1 MYLKVHR
8 MPGSG
13 DVVAVCDRELINTT
27 LKEGDLE
34 VCISGAFYGDC
45 PATEDEVREAL
56 KGACNVNLMGRRAVD
71 IAVELGL
78 IEPGNCIMI
87 GKVPHAQVVR
97 I

>member
-8 MPGSG
+8 MPGAG

-27 LKEGDLE
+27 LKKGELE
-34 VCISGAFYGDC
+34 VRITGAFYGNC
-45 PATEDEVREAL
+45 PVTEDEVREAL
-56 KGACNVNLMGRRAVD
+56 KGACNINLMGRRAVE

-87 GKVPHAQVVR
+87 GDVPHAQIVR